1 MQLKH
6 NLFIPVIIH
15 IYYVHKQN
23 NIVLITN
30 ISIDNQEGRCMN
42 KSIKKAILMLCVLSI
57 ISAAIPTVL
66 AEGNQTN
73 MTVTPIVTDVTTT
86 ATTNQT
92 VAQTATKEA
101 KFRAGPTVRLR
112 PLNSEIDENN
122 DGIVELFL
130 NNPSLNDISLEV
142 DMSVSVPSDIYIYG
156 EDGGM
161 SGGAGTVV
169 GHFSVPPGSSRTIT
183 LHIKGSKIGDF
194 PVHFGGSY
202 WPKGDKDAWNPISL
216 DNSFKVI
223 EPSETGTEPIS
234 KPGEIPYTWIILVAV
249 VLGGIGLIFALGRK
263 PPKTE
268 VNIEQ

>member
-1 MQLKH
+1 
-6 NLFIPVIIH
+6 
-15 IYYVHKQN
+15 
-23 NIVLITN
+23 
-30 ISIDNQEGRCMN
+30 MN
-42 KSIKKAILMLCVLSI
+42 RTIKKVVLMLCLFSI
-57 ISAAIPTVL
+57 FIASIPSTI
-66 AEGNQTN
+66 AEENQTN
-73 MTVTPIVTDVTTT
+73 QTNATVTSTVTAIPITTT
-86 ATTNQT
+86 
-92 VAQTATKEA
+92 VSPTAVGEK
-101 KFRAGPTVRLR
+101 KFRVGPTVRLR
-112 PLNSEIDENN
+112 PLNSNIEKDK

-142 DMSVSVPSDIYIYG
+142 DMSISVPSGIYIYG

-183 LHIKGSKIGDF
+183 LHIKGTEKGDF
-194 PVHFGGSY
+194 PVHFGGMY
-202 WPKGDKDAWNPISL
+202 WPDEDKDKWNPISL

-223 EPSETGTEPIS
+223 EPSASIPTPTPG
-234 KPGEIPYTWIILVAV
+234 PGEPKKELPYTWIILAAV

>member
-1 MQLKH
+1 
-6 NLFIPVIIH
+6 
-15 IYYVHKQN
+15 
-23 NIVLITN
+23 
-30 ISIDNQEGRCMN
+30 MN
-42 KSIKKAILMLCVLSI
+42 KSIKKVVLMLCLLSI
-57 ISAAIPTVL
+57 FIASIPSAI

-73 MTVTPIVTDVTTT
+73 QTNATVTPTVNVTAIPTPTITTT
-86 ATTNQT
+86 
-92 VAQTATKEA
+92 VAPTALGEK
-101 KFRAGPTVRLR
+101 KFRVGPTVRLR
-112 PLNSEIDENN
+112 PLNSNIEKDK

-142 DMSVSVPSDIYIYG
+142 DMSVSVPSGIYIYG

-183 LHIKGSKIGDF
+183 LHIKGTEKGDF
-194 PVHFGGSY
+194 PVHFGGMY
-202 WPKGDKDAWNPISL
+202 WPDEDKDKWNPISL

-223 EPSETGTEPIS
+223 EPSASIPTPTPEPGTEP
-234 KPGEIPYTWIILVAV
+234 KKELPYTWIILAAV